1 MVKKGEQFLPILKK
15 DLKLVFNW
23 KTLLV
28 IVFVPFIMM
37 FLIIGLPTLFIGTA
51 NTTVYICSDDIS
63 VDFTVAY
70 DNSTIK
76 LNLGNETIKFVQEYA
91 NNVSNLEIKIVETRL
106 EALNMSNGI
115 YIPAN
120 YTKQYFNGSTAI
132 EYHSTA
138 GPTSF
143 QGVYFNEVKLR
154 INEMTQG
161 WFLALNLEVP
171 FPEFKEVEY
180 LPPVGEPSSGWSQST
195 LIMAS
200 PYAYA
205 MFIMVAL
212 IGNMGRT
219 IGFSK
224 EKEDGTFETMLTI
237 TKNRSLLVLSKLI
250 VGVIAS
256 TLSIIAY
263 FVGSALAGAL
273 AQQIGGGEAAAGL
286 EGVLALP
293 MSDLLSFKGV
303 VLLLGLALA
312 LIMAMLALMT
322 FDTMFSKT
330 VSERIGTSAVLGFGM
345 LFYFTVAFDAGT
357 TAIYAQ
363 VNPFYW
369 VYHSFLSMIDLSFG
383 WLDGLYLALFF
394 GLMVALLFLARRAIE
409 REKVLFT

>member
-1 MVKKGEQFLPILKK
+1 MVKKGDQFLPILKK

-23 KTLLV
+23 KTLMV

-51 NTTVYICSDDIS
+51 NTTIYMCSDD
-63 VDFTVAY
+63 VTVAVTNY
-70 DNSTIK
+70 DNITID
-76 LNLGNETIKFVQEYA
+76 LNLGNQIIAYVQAYA
-91 NNVSNLEIKIVETRL
+91 DNVSNLEIKIADSRL
-106 EALNMSNGI
+106 GALNMSNGI

-120 YTKQYFNGSTAI
+120 YTKQIFNGTTAI
-132 EYHSTA
+132 EYHSNA

-143 QGVYFNEVKLR
+143 QGVYFNEVITR
-154 INEMTQG
+154 VQEMVYS
-161 WFLALNLEVP
+161 WFLALNLEAQ
-171 FPEFKEVEY
+171 FPEFDQVEY
-180 LPPVGEPSSGWSQST
+180 IAPVGEPTSGWSQST

-263 FVGSALAGAL
+263 FVGSAIAGAM
-273 AQQIGGGEAAAGL
+273 AQAIGGGDATAGL
-286 EGVLALP
+286 GGILGLP
-293 MSDLLSFKGV
+293 MAD
-303 VLLLGLALA
+303 VL
-312 LIMAMLALMT
+312 
-322 FDTMFSKT
+322 
-330 VSERIGTSAVLGFGM
+330 
-345 LFYFTVAFDAGT
+345 
-357 TAIYAQ
+357 
-363 VNPFYW
+363 
-369 VYHSFLSMIDLSFG
+369 
-383 WLDGLYLALFF
+383 
-394 GLMVALLFLARRAIE
+394 
-409 REKVLFT
+409 

>member
-1 MVKKGEQFLPILKK
+1 MVKERDQFLPILKK
-15 DLKLVFNW
+15 DLRLVFNW
-23 KTLLV
+23 KTLMV

-51 NTTVYICSDDIS
+51 NTTVYICSDDITANVS
-63 VDFTVAY
+63 FINGTTVP
-70 DNSTIK
+70 
-76 LNLGNETIKFVQEYA
+76 LNLGAAIIANVQYYA
-91 NNVSNLEIKIVETRL
+91 ENVSNLDIEIVDTRL

-120 YTKQYFNGSTAI
+120 YTQEIFNGTTAI
-132 EYHSTA
+132 EYHSSSS
-138 GPTSF
+138 PTSF
-143 QGVYFNEVKLR
+143 QSVYFTEVMTVIEGVVNYYFLR
-154 INEMTQG
+154 
-161 WFLALNLEVP
+161 LNLVEE
-171 FPEFKEVEY
+171 FPDFSQVEY
-180 LPPVGEPSSGWSQST
+180 IPPVGEPTSGWSQST
-195 LIMAS
+195 IVMAS

-256 TLSIIAY
+256 SLSIIAY

-273 AQQIGGGEAAAGL
+273 SQAIIGGTDASAGL
-286 EGVLALP
+286 EGILAMP

-303 VLLLGLALA
+303 ILLIGLALA
-312 LIMAMLALMT
+312 LILAMLALMT

-330 VSERIGTSAVLGFGM
+330 VSERIGTSVVMGFGM
-345 LFYFTVAFDAGT
+345 LFYFTVAFDPGS

-363 VNPFYW
+363 INPFYW
-369 VYHSFLSMIDLSFG
+369 VYHAFLSMIDLSFG
-383 WLDGLYLALFF
+383 WLDGLYLALFI
-394 GLMVALLFLARRAIE
+394 GLMLVMLFLARRAIE